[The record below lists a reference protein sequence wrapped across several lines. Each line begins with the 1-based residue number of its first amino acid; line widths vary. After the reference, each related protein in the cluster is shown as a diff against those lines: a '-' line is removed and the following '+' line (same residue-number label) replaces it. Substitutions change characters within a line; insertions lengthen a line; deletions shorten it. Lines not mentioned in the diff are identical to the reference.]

1 MAPVVVTII
10 DPRRPAMAA
19 RIHAVQVAA
28 YRQEAALLG
37 VERFPPLERTPADI
51 AASADVHFGAW
62 DGASLLGVISLE
74 PRSSGEALISSLTVE
89 PSAQRRGVG
98 RALVAVAAARADYVR
113 LAVSTGARNLPA
125 LALYRQLGFEERRRG
140 SVGPEGIEVIELAAP
155 SATILSNTDAHR
167 SSPAPER
174 ANEALASIYNYREL
188 GPRLAASGQPDEPG
202 LAAIA
207 AAGYELVLN
216 LALHDDPRYSL
227 PDEPGTVRGLG
238 MRYVHIPVRFD
249 APTREDLLRFFE
261 AMEANRECRTWVHCA
276 ANMRVSVFLGLYW
289 HLREG
294 RPLEQAFALQRD
306 IWEPDPVWQ
315 AFIARALADG
325 EA

>member
-1 MAPVVVTII
+1 MAG
-10 DPRRPAMAA
+10 

-37 VERFPPLERTPADI
+37 VDRFPPLERTPADI
-51 AASADVHFGAW
+51 AASTDVHFGAW
-62 DGASLLGVISLE
+62 DDARLLGVISLE
-74 PRSSGEALISSLTVE
+74 RRSAGEALISSLTVE

-98 RALVAVAAARADYVR
+98 RALVAVAAARAGYAR
-113 LAVSTGARNLPA
+113 LAVSTGTRNLPA
-125 LALYRQLGFEERRRG
+125 LALYRQLGFEERHRG
-140 SVGPEGIEVIELAAP
+140 SIGPEGIEVVELAAP
-155 SATILSNTDAHR
+155 TTTILSNTDAQR
-167 SSPAPER
+167 AASAPGH
-174 ANEALASIYNYREL
+174 ASAALASIYNYRQL
-188 GPRLAASGQPDEPG
+188 GPRLAASGQPDEHE

-207 AAGYELVLN
+207 AAGYELVVN
-216 LALHDDPRYSL
+216 LALHDDPGYSL

-238 MRYVHIPVRFD
+238 MRYIHIPVRFD
-249 APTREDLLRFFE
+249 APTRDDLLRFFE

-294 RPLEQAFALQRD
+294 QPLEQAFALQRD
-306 IWEPDPVWQ
+306 LWEPDPVWQ

-325 EA
+325 GA